1 VLLLAN
7 PLSDEQPGMRSTLLP
22 GLLNTVRLNVG
33 RGTSDVAIFE
43 MGSVVHL
50 RDGQEPRGVID
61 PPRPAVTQRP
71 SDEDLSTIAAL
82 LPDQPTH
89 VAVAVA
95 GARTPAGWWGGS
107 VDSLWVD
114 AIEAARA
121 VADAVGTGLQ
131 VRKGATPAPWHPG
144 RCAELVVGDRV
155 VGYAG
160 ELSPRA
166 CEEAGLPRRT
176 AAMELNLDAV
186 IEAADPVVTARP
198 LSSFPVAKEDLAL
211 VVDLDVPTQ
220 AVERALIAGAGPLLE
235 SVRLF
240 DVYTGD
246 QVAPGKKSLA
256 FSLRLRAADHTLNVD
271 EVTAARTAA
280 IQAAHDATGA
290 VLR

>member
-1 VLLLAN
+1 
-7 PLSDEQPGMRSTLLP
+7 
-22 GLLNTVRLNVG
+22 
-33 RGTSDVAIFE
+33 
-43 MGSVVHL
+43 
-50 RDGQEPRGVID
+50 
-61 PPRPAVTQRP
+61 
-71 SDEDLSTIAAL
+71 
-82 LPDQPTH
+82 
-89 VAVAVA
+89 
-95 GARTPAGWWGGS
+95 
-107 VDSLWVD
+107 
-114 AIEAARA
+114 
-121 VADAVGTGLQ
+121 
-131 VRKGATPAPWHPG
+131 
-144 RCAELVVGDRV
+144 
-155 VGYAG
+155 
-160 ELSPRA
+160 
-166 CEEAGLPRRT
+166 
-176 AAMELNLDAV
+176 MELNLDAV